1 MIDNN
6 SIIVWRKRENYD
18 QSNDKRTTSERQAN
32 DKRTTSE
39 RQAND
44 KRTTSERQANDNN
57 DAERIEGAN

>member
-44 KRTTSERQANDNN
+44 KRTTSERQQ
-57 DAERIEGAN
+57 